1 MNASLLAKEVIQA
14 QLLTPLSCHRFL
26 LNYRLNCRGV
36 QTQVNMI
43 VKNHIVASTVDE
55 QLAHETSNICCLY
68 CPYFDCFM
76 YRCPSDRGQVVVIAF
91 SPWGS
96 RHWLQ
101 FKGWYEKQLQY
112 CLLAVLLTWR
122 EFSVHSWKWEGTWI
136 NCSFPPDSSETSI
149 FPIQPA
155 IADLTPYFLAQ

>member
-55 QLAHETSNICCLY
+55 QLAHETSNICCSY

-76 YRCPSDRGQVVVIAF
+76 SELFYNSGSNSRGIY
-91 SPWGS
+91 G
-96 RHWLQ
+96 
-101 FKGWYEKQLQY
+101 
-112 CLLAVLLTWR
+112 
-122 EFSVHSWKWEGTWI
+122 
-136 NCSFPPDSSETSI
+136 NSEE
-149 FPIQPA
+149 
-155 IADLTPYFLAQ
+155 